1 MRRLVLVAGLLY
13 TLTAST
19 PTSAA
24 EEVTERAVP
33 GPSSTLQQPALTPRA
48 TIPALTVEQQL
59 AALQQQ
65 VQSLQAQVAALQSVF
80 KVTAGGATI
89 QAQSLSFISA
99 EGTLIQSGK
108 DIAISASRD
117 VTVSASRDNT
127 VSAGSTFKVA
137 SAVATIQP
145 QALSLSS
152 TMGTT
157 IQSSKGI
164 AITAGTGLAMQSQTG
179 TSLKAGSSML
189 VETSGTLDLKG
200 ATTRLNG
207 GNKPIATVGSAVGNG
222 LILNGSQTI
231 LGN

>member
-117 VTVSASRDNT
+117 VTVSA
-127 VSAGSTFKVA
+127 GSTFKVA

-164 AITAGTGLAMQSQTG
+164 AITAGTGLAMQSQAG
-179 TSLKAGSSML
+179 TSLKAASSML